1 MHTPIKLARLYLKQ
15 RSVSLTYAANLLRAA
30 GRCPSLTNEALNT
43 LLRKR
48 LETRSTGTVRSERT
62 MLLSIWRWGYES
74 GLVDT
79 LPRGI
84 MRIKNRKPA
93 TQAWTVEQLQLA
105 IKSTDRY
112 KGKKT
117 RAGAPLDLMMRT
129 WILLAYESGA
139 RFGDVW
145 SFRGDQIEGDVLR
158 WVQSKT
164 GDALAKVLS
173 PACLDA
179 VKQMAA
185 VSPDGRI
192 IGWACGR
199 RMASRWMRRHLDD
212 CGLKGTSKW
221 LRRSGATHIEMLH
234 PGKAS
239 LHLGHRTP
247 TLAAQAYID
256 WGQVRK
262 TTPVTPQ
269 LVSSPVE

>member
-15 RSVSLTYAANLLRAA
+15 RAVTPHYAANLLRAS
-30 GRCPSLTNEALNT
+30 GRCRAFTADAVNAL
-43 LLRKR
+43 LKKR
-48 LETRSTGTVRSERT
+48 LETRSTTTVRAERT
-62 MLLSIWRWGYES
+62 MLLGVWRWAYENS
-74 GLVDT
+74 LIKAS
-79 LPRGI
+79 PRGI
-84 MRIKNRKPA
+84 MRIKTRKPA
-93 TQAWTVEQLQLA
+93 TQAWTIEQLQLA
-105 IKSTDRY
+105 IKATDKYTGR
-112 KGKKT
+112 KT
-117 RAGAPLDLMMRT
+117 KAGAPLDLLMRAWT
-129 WILLAYESGA
+129 LLAYESGA

-145 SFRGDQIEGDVLR
+145 SFRGDQIDGDVLR

-173 PACLDA
+173 PACLEV
-179 VKQMAA
+179 VKKMAA
-185 VSPDGRI
+185 LSPDGRI
-192 IGWACGR
+192 LGWACGK
-199 RMASRWMRRHLDD
+199 RMASRWMRMHLDA

-234 PGKAS
+234 PGKAT

-269 LVSSPVE
+269 LVNLPSG